1 MIEKI
6 IEYVAHNNSSD
17 LKLYELVKVAKA
29 KSVDLNIIEGLNS
42 METSI
47 AISIKRNKALLG
59 ILKDGLGD
67 YTQQFSDEF
76 NLLYEVIDDKFL
88 VLNKIKGGYQVLFT
102 AKSGGIIASKTY
114 VEQIEAMEYFIEL
127 YKYR

>member
-6 IEYVAHNNSSD
+6 IEYVTHNNSSD
-17 LKLYELVKVAKA
+17 LKLYELVKVTKA
-29 KSVDLNIIEGLNS
+29 KSVNPHIIEGLNS
-42 METSI
+42 IETSI
-47 AISIKRNKALLG
+47 AISIKRNKALLE

-67 YTQQFSDEF
+67 YAQQFSNEF

-114 VEQIEAMEYFIEL
+114 VEQVEAMKYFIEL
-127 YKYR
+127 YKSE